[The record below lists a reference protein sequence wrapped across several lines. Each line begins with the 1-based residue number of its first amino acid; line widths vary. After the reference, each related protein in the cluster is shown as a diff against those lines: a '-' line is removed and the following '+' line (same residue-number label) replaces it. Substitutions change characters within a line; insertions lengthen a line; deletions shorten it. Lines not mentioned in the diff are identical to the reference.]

1 MSAKTAA
8 VKPDTI
14 RPPKKASTLHH
25 SVHVHYL
32 FTLPVLIL
40 YVTFFVV
47 PMFMGI
53 YYSFTNWSGLSL
65 TYDFVGFDNYVK
77 LFQDK
82 DFMQALT
89 FNLKY
94 LVCLVVG
101 VLAISLCLALLMNQK
116 IPFRTGFRSIFFF
129 PAVLAGVT
137 VGLIWN
143 ELYLK
148 VVPVFGQALG
158 IEFLSKSMLGNPLT
172 AFWAVLI
179 VNLWQGCA
187 QPTVLLIAGLQ
198 SVPKDVYEA
207 ATIDGANAWQRFKSI
222 TIPYLL
228 PIISI
233 IVITTAKGG
242 LTIFDYIKALT
253 DGGPNKATRA
263 VGLLIYNNAMQ
274 GGKFSYAVAESMILF
289 ILVAII
295 SVFTIKGNSGKEA
308 GDA

>member
-1 MSAKTAA
+1 
-8 VKPDTI
+8 
-14 RPPKKASTLHH
+14 
-25 SVHVHYL
+25 
-32 FTLPVLIL
+32 
-40 YVTFFVV
+40 
-47 PMFMGI
+47 
-53 YYSFTNWSGLSL
+53 
-65 TYDFVGFDNYVK
+65 
-77 LFQDK
+77 
-82 DFMQALT
+82 
-89 FNLKY
+89 
-94 LVCLVVG
+94 
-101 VLAISLCLALLMNQK
+101 
-116 IPFRTGFRSIFFF
+116 
-129 PAVLAGVT
+129 GVT

-158 IEFLSKSMLGNPLT
+158 IEFLSKSMLGNPVT

-222 TIPYLL
+222 TVPYLL

-263 VGLLIYNNAMQ
+263 VGLLIYNDAMQ

-289 ILVAII
+289 VLVAII